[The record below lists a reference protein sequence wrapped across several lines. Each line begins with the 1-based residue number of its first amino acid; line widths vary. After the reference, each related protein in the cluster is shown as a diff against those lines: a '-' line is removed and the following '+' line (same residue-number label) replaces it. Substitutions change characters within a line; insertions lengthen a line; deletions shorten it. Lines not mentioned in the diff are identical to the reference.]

1 MHNDL
6 MTDPII
12 CRCYQV
18 TRSEIL
24 KAIQEGDIR
33 TVEQV
38 TDVTNAAGGCSSC
51 YDDIREILFELQG
64 GTQRLGRMSSL
75 SDAERRERVHGVLRD
90 SIEPLY
96 RLNGVQIQLLEVKGP
111 RVFAR
116 LAGRTV
122 GTTVPSI
129 LTLKWLLVK
138 EISDACGE
146 KMQLVEV
153 NMLDRGIAEDQA

>member
-1 MHNDL
+1 MS
-6 MTDPII
+6 DPVI

-18 TRSEIL
+18 TRSEIV
-24 KAIQEGDIR
+24 KAIQDGDLR
-33 TVEQV
+33 TVEEV
-38 TDVTNAAGGCSSC
+38 TDRTNAAGGCSSC

-64 GTQRLGRMSSL
+64 GTQRLGRLSSL
-75 SDAERRERVHGVLRD
+75 PDAQRRERVNGVLRD

-96 RLNGVQIQLLEVKGP
+96 RINGVQIQLLEVKGP
-111 RVFAR
+111 KVFAR

-122 GTTVPSI
+122 GTTLPSI
-129 LTLKWLLVK
+129 LTLKWIFVK

-153 NMLDRGIAEDQA
+153 NMLDRGIAEE